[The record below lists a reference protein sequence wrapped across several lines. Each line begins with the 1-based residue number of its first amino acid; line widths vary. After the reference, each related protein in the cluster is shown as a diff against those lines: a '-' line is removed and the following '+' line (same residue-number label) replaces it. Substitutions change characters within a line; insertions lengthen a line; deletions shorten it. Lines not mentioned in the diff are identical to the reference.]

1 MEGFFDAKKFQ
12 SADPRKVGCHS
23 CALFQKG
30 NKMELSG
37 EGKKGILIIGDYP
50 TQREAVTGHCWI
62 GDTGRLLKSELKAVN
77 IDIDHDCWTTYAV
90 RCYSSSASTYVKQCS
105 THITSL
111 IKEKKPKLILLVG
124 TIAVQAVIGDRW
136 KKDLG
141 TITKWRGWQIPDQEL
156 NCWICPVMNPREII
170 RNKSSQEYLTILH
183 DDLRKAIAL
192 LSPQQEFPKPKCN
205 IVTIEDDAEKQI
217 QFLKWLYNKGKEFS
231 FDYETTGLKPHADGH
246 EIAILSIC
254 NSLNDSYVM
263 IPQYKD
269 KHVLKWLKR
278 VFRSK
283 IPKIAQN
290 MKFEHNWTYNIL
302 GIEVNNWVWDTMLV
316 SHLLDNRDGVTGLKF
331 QTYVQLGIVDYS
343 SHISKYLQ
351 ATGSNDFNTIKK
363 AMTDPVIKRDLMHYC
378 ALDSNYTYRI
388 KKWQETQEINAEA
401 FDLLHNATFA
411 LWQAEQNGFTVDVS
425 YFEKTKNRLENR
437 IKKLEQKLDIDP
449 FIKEWKQKYGAKFT
463 LGSGK
468 QLSDMLYNVH
478 GFTPSKYTEKGA
490 PATDVET
497 LEQLDLP
504 AIKHMLNIRRWQ
516 KVKDTYISNFLIEQV
531 DGKIH
536 PFFNLSSVISYRS
549 SSSNPN
555 FQNIPKRDKEVM
567 KIIRSGIKPRP
578 GCHLVEM
585 DFSKL
590 EVSIAA
596 CYHKDPKMM
605 EYLTSDHNDMHGDLA
620 QQIFFVSDENW
631 DKHDSN
637 CSLLRAA
644 AKNGFIF
651 PQFYGDWYK
660 ANAEG
665 LRQWVKLGIGK
676 YRKGQGV
683 SHPAGGTVAD
693 QFIANGIKSH
703 KDFEEHMRKIENDFW
718 NNRFRVYGQWKKKFW
733 QKYQKTGVINFHTG
747 FQARGIMRHNS
758 CINYPVQGAAFHCLL
773 WTFIQ
778 THKLIQKEG
787 LQTQLIG
794 QIHDALVMD
803 VPAGELDYILRKIK
817 HIATVD
823 LPNTW
828 KWINVP
834 LQIEAEVCPVDAS
847 WAEKEDYEIT

>member
-1 MEGFFDAKKFQ
+1 MEGFFETKKYQ
-12 SADPRKVGCHS
+12 KDDPRKTGCHVCKAS
-23 CALFQKG
+23 QDDK
-30 NKMELSG
+30 KMKVFG
-37 EGKKGILIIGDYP
+37 GGKKKILLIGDHP
-50 TQREAVTGHCWI
+50 TKHEYQRNQYWI
-62 GDTGRLLKSELKAVN
+62 GDTGRLLRKTLSGIG
-77 IDIDHDCWTTYAV
+77 IDVDEDCWSMNALSCFVNKPT
-90 RCYSSSASTYVKQCS
+90 SKQIDCCRS
-105 THITSL
+105 RITKV
-111 IKEKKPKLILLVG
+111 IKDLQPDVIILFG
-124 TIAVQAVIGDRW
+124 TGAVQSIIGNRW

-141 TITKWRGWQIPDQEL
+141 TITKWRGWQIPDQEF
-156 NCWICPVMNPREII
+156 NSWICPVMHPREII
-170 RNKSSQEYLTILH
+170 VQKYAKEYLIVFEQDLQAAVSMTKQPFPHIKTEVKFIS
-183 DDLRKAIAL
+183 DEPVEQVKFLRKFID
-192 LSPQQEFPKPKCN
+192 E
-205 IVTIEDDAEKQI
+205 
-217 QFLKWLYNKGKEFS
+217 GKEFA

-246 EIAILSIC
+246 EIKILSLC
-254 NSLNDSYVM
+254 NDFFISYSL

-269 KHVLKWLKR
+269 KSVLKQLKR
-278 VFRSK
+278 LFESN

-290 MKFEHNWTYNIL
+290 MKYEYNWTYNIL
-302 GIEVNNWVWDTMLV
+302 GIKIRNLVWDTMLV

-331 QTYVQLGIVDYS
+331 QTYVQLGIIDYS
-343 SHISKYLQ
+343 SHISQYLK
-351 ATGSNDFNTIKK
+351 AKNSNGHNAIVK
-363 AMTDPVIKRDLMHYC
+363 AMADPLIKMDLMRYC
-378 ALDSNYTYRI
+378 GDDSIYTYRI
-388 KKWQETQEINAEA
+388 KKVQEKRLKKGIA

-555 FQNIPKRDKEVM
+555 FQNIPKRDKEIM

-794 QIHDALVMD
+794 QIHDAIVMD